1 MTVRTQRR
9 SRTSS
14 STTVAT
20 PRRTTDDACAPSG
33 AARGVRLRGADGHG
47 DKAVGE
53 RTAQPTVEQP
63 RGCAFQWADRSRRH
77 TRGPP
82 CAAAHA
88 RDETRWPRPDV
99 RQPRGESAG
108 AGGGCASCG
117 LNGVREAGR
126 ANGLCRVAQRILDR
140 GVGDPRGRWPSACP
154 MSQAGVL
161 SCLRENAASAVLFTE
176 VLANHALAALVCG
189 APTGSAAPS
198 PGGLSGAGQDG
209 LSAREGRHT
218 HAARATAVNKGEGVA
233 ELTWCSGQSVRAAQV
248 RRPAA
253 KASISCSCSSTEAWR
268 IMPFKRRHVSIAA

>member
-1 MTVRTQRR
+1 M
-9 SRTSS
+9 S

-20 PRRTTDDACAPSG
+20 SRPKLTMRARHLALLVEFAYAELTATATKRWARELPNLRWSSPAGVLSSGPTGRDVTLAALRALQRTLATKLDGLVPTSG
-33 AARGVRLRGADGHG
+33 NPAVSLLEQEVGAHRVVLMVCGRQ
-47 DKAVGE
+47 VE
-53 RTAQPTVEQP
+53 RTVFAE
-63 RGCAFQWADRSRRH
+63 
-77 TRGPP
+77 
-82 CAAAHA
+82 
-88 RDETRWPRPDV
+88 WPNV
-99 RQPRGESAG
+99 FWIAV
-108 AGGGCASCG
+108 
-117 LNGVREAGR
+117 L
-126 ANGLCRVAQRILDR
+126 
-140 GVGDPRGRWPSACP
+140 GDPRGRWPSACP

-233 ELTWCSGQSVRAAQV
+233 ELTWCSGQSVRAAHV

-253 KASISCSCSSTEAWR
+253 KASISRVGASRLRPSMRAWT
-268 IMPFKRRHVSIAA
+268 M

>member
-9 SRTSS
+9 SRTMS

-20 PRRTTDDACAPSG
+20 SRRPLTMR
-33 AARGVRLRGADGHG
+33 ARHLALLVEFAYADLT
-47 DKAVGE
+47 ATATE
-53 RTAQPTVEQP
+53 RWARELPNPTVEQP
-63 RGCAFQWADRSRRH
+63 RGCAFQWADPSRRH

-161 SCLRENAASAVLFTE
+161 SCLRENTASAVLFTE

-209 LSAREGRHT
+209 LSTREGRRT
-218 HAARATAVNKGEGVA
+218 HAARTTAVNRGEGVT

-268 IMPFKRRHVSIAA
+268 IMPECERNLVGN

>member
-1 MTVRTQRR
+1 M
-9 SRTSS
+9 
-14 STTVAT
+14 
-20 PRRTTDDACAPSG
+20 
-33 AARGVRLRGADGHG
+33 L
-47 DKAVGE
+47 
-53 RTAQPTVEQP
+53 PT
-63 RGCAFQWADRSRRH
+63 WADPSRPH
-77 TRGPP
+77 TRSPP

-99 RQPRGESAG
+99 RQPRAESAG

-154 MSQAGVL
+154 VSQAGVL

-198 PGGLSGAGQDG
+198 PGGLSGAGHDG
-209 LSAREGRHT
+209 LSAREGRPT